1 MKQTYR
7 DESILLFAFLTPIIS
22 LMLILTGIK
31 TNINPNKIIKQITDN
46 RGYTSVIF
54 VQDKDTVGLDYLT
67 RLELD
72 SLKTKLK

>member
-7 DESILLFAFLTPIIS
+7 DESILLFALLTPIIS